1 LNGIPMKL
9 MDALRAP
16 APLPSPA
23 ITHTLAQQSFVATEN
38 THEAS
43 SETESETGQN
53 REERA
58 KGKGKGRAIKKET
71 GGGQPACARHI
82 SV

>member
-1 LNGIPMKL
+1 MKL

-43 SETESETGQN
+43 SETESETGQTGKK
-53 REERA
+53 ER
-58 KGKGKGRAIKKET
+58 KGRERD
-71 GGGQPACARHI
+71 GR
-82 SV
+82 

>member
-1 LNGIPMKL
+1 MKL

-16 APLPSPA
+16 ALSPLTTPA

-58 KGKGKGRAIKKET
+58 KGRERDGR
-71 GGGQPACARHI
+71 
-82 SV
+82 